1 MCSRA
6 GPDRPVPSPDE
17 RPPAQ
22 LRPEGRRSQP
32 RPGVLPPIALL
43 PMAPLPMPLLPAV
56 ERKAECCLRSL
67 GWDLVGPR
75 SALPIR
81 ARMPR
86 LVARGTYPAAD
97 PPGAERTRPAERP
110 EVNERPSA
118 RLGADDRPNK
128 GARPRNCE
136 WPANAERPIDA
147 GLVTEARPA
156 DARSADGD
164 LLNTEPP
171 NRERPIRVLPNRE
184 LFSRELFSRE
194 RARGEFR
201 AMAPPSMLSPRRE
214 ENLTLAAVPPSPVPL
229 REPPVANAA
238 PSAPVPSEP
247 PWPSFSRGSR
257 LASGRPDGTPLPW
270 PRRLRPRACSP
281 LLRSPRRSLG
291 VAPGS

>member
-17 RPPAQ
+17 RPAAQ
-22 LRPEGRRSQP
+22 LRPEERRSQR
-32 RPGVLPPIALL
+32 RPGVLPPMALL
-43 PMAPLPMPLLPAV
+43 PMTLLPTV
-56 ERKAECCLRSL
+56 GRKADCCGRSR
-67 GWDLVGPR
+67 GWDRVGPR
-75 SALPIR
+75 SALPTR

-86 LVARGTYPAAD
+86 LGARGTYPVAD
-97 PPGAERTRPAERP
+97 PPATERTRPADRP
-110 EVNERPSA
+110 ELNERPSA
-118 RLGADDRPNK
+118 RLGADDRPK
-128 GARPRNCE
+128 RGARPRNCE
-136 WPANAERPIDA
+136 WPANADRPIDA

-164 LLNTEPP
+164 RLNTEPP
-171 NRERPIRVLPNRE
+171 NRERPSRVRPNRE

-194 RARGEFR
+194 RAKGEFR

-214 ENLTLAAVPPSPVPL
+214 ENLTLAAVVPPSPVPR

-257 LASGRPDGTPLPW
+257 LARGRPDGPPVPW
-270 PRRLRPRACSP
+270 PRRLRPRASSP